1 MEKRIRTGRVPVS
14 DERTGKERT
23 RTSVAQRLERQGEGN
38 GRTIGN
44 GHLHDA
50 DGIVCEDVPGTDDKR
65 SADDRYDVSHAILL
79 LSRQNRRILPSEPL
93 NNLYRTSK
101 SPEE

>member
-1 MEKRIRTGRVPVS
+1 MEKRIRTGRVPVT
-14 DERTGKERT
+14 DERTGQKRT

-50 DGIVCEDVPGTDDKR
+50 DGIVCEDIPGTDDKR

-79 LSRQNRRILPSEPL
+79 LLKTKQEAPRVHF
-93 NNLYRTSK
+93 
-101 SPEE
+101 SP

>member
-1 MEKRIRTGRVPVS
+1 MEKRIRTGRVPVAH
-14 DERTGKERT
+14 ERSGKKRT
-23 RTSVAQRLERQGEGN
+23 RTSVAQRRERQGEGN

-79 LSRQNRRILPSEPL
+79 LLKTKQE
-93 NNLYRTSK
+93 NLTKRTSK
-101 SPEE
+101 

>member
-14 DERTGKERT
+14 DERTGKERG
-23 RTSVAQRLERQGEGN
+23 RTSVTQRLERHGEGN
-38 GRTIGN
+38 ERTIGN

-65 SADDRYDVSHAILL
+65 SADDR
-79 LSRQNRRILPSEPL
+79 
-93 NNLYRTSK
+93 
-101 SPEE
+101 EE

>member
-1 MEKRIRTGRVPVS
+1 MEKRIRTGRVPVT
-14 DERTGKERT
+14 DERTGQKRT

-65 SADDRYDVSHAILL
+65 SADDR
-79 LSRQNRRILPSEPL
+79 
-93 NNLYRTSK
+93 
-101 SPEE
+101 EE

>member
-14 DERTGKERT
+14 DERTGKERG

-79 LSRQNRRILPSEPL
+79 LLKAKQEAPRVHF
-93 NNLYRTSK
+93 
-101 SPEE
+101 SP

>member
-14 DERTGKERT
+14 DERTGKERG

-44 GHLHDA
+44 GHLDDA
-50 DGIVCEDVPGTDDKR
+50 DGIVSEDVPGTDD
-65 SADDRYDVSHAILL
+65 
-79 LSRQNRRILPSEPL
+79 E
-93 NNLYRTSK
+93 
-101 SPEE
+101 

>member
-1 MEKRIRTGRVPVS
+1 MEKRIRTGRVPVT
-14 DERTGKERT
+14 DERTGQKRT

-50 DGIVCEDVPGTDDKR
+50 DGIVCENIAGTDDKR

-79 LSRQNRRILPSEPL
+79 LLKTKQEAPRVHFRP
-93 NNLYRTSK
+93 
-101 SPEE
+101 

>member
-1 MEKRIRTGRVPVS
+1 MEKRIRTSSVPVT
-14 DERTGKERT
+14 DERTGQKRA

-38 GRTIGN
+38 GRTTGN

-50 DGIVCEDVPGTDDKR
+50 DGIVCEDIPGTDDKR

-79 LSRQNRRILPSEPL
+79 FKTKQE
-93 NNLYRTSK
+93 NLTKRTSK
-101 SPEE
+101 

>member
-1 MEKRIRTGRVPVS
+1 MEKRIRTGRVPVT
-14 DERTGKERT
+14 DERTGQKRT

-38 GRTIGN
+38 GRTTGN

-50 DGIVCEDVPGTDDKR
+50 DGIVCEDIPGTDDKR

-79 LSRQNRRILPSEPL
+79 LLKTKQE
-93 NNLYRTSK
+93 NLTKRTSK
-101 SPEE
+101 